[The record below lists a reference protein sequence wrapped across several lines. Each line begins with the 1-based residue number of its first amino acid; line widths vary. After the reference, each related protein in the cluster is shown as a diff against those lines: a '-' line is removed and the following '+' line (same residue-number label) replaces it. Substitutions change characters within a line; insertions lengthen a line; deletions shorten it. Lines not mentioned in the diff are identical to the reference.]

1 MKKIFG
7 IFLFVCILFLVV
19 GSGHSQEAVPLKTIE
34 VVASG
39 KVEVVPD
46 TVIIKVLARSSS
58 GIMADAL
65 TLNEKKVD
73 RIKEAIENLRI
84 TKEQVDISD
93 TKINSDERSAF
104 YSQSEALKYSATVIF
119 TIRMKIEKTAP
130 KPVEKKVEKILD
142 ALVRAD
148 ASLCDIQENIYP
160 PRFIPVAFSIT
171 NARQYESK
179 ILESALQ
186 EAKIKA
192 EALAKTMNV
201 QLGEIQE
208 VEILSPLKKSGDLTI
223 YSRCFPALDEEEM
236 FSSGTLKEIP
246 LTIYLTVKYS
256 FK

>member
-19 GSGHSQEAVPLKTIE
+19 GRGYSQEAAPLKTIE

-58 GIMADAL
+58 GILADAL

-73 RIKEAIENLRI
+73 RIKKAIENLGI
-84 TKEQVDISD
+84 TKEHVDISG
-93 TKINSDERSAF
+93 TSINRDERSMD
-104 YSQSEALKYSATVIF
+104 YSQSRATYITTVIF

-130 KPVEKKVEKILD
+130 KPVEKKVEEILD

-148 ASLCDIQENIYP
+148 ACLEDTLDNYYP
-160 PRFIPVAFSIT
+160 RRFVPVAFSIT
-171 NARQYESK
+171 NARQYESRVF
-179 ILESALQ
+179 ESALQ

-192 EALAKTMNV
+192 ENLAKIMNV
-201 QLGEIQE
+201 QLGEILE
-208 VEILSPLKKSGDLTI
+208 VEILTPLQKSGDLTI
-223 YSRCFPALDEEEM
+223 YSRCFTALDEEEM

-246 LTIYLTVKYS
+246 LGITVTVKYS